1 MIYLYRWILNYTA
14 AIWFSGHFV
23 RPCATSIHYRWV
35 AIQKVIEVIKERT
48 VSNIIRGDV
57 NDEWAHSGYV
67 EAGDLVFLS
76 YCVGNVGKSVEEQ
89 VNGALDHMEKRLAE
103 VNLQLSDIVKL
114 DILLRDVW
122 NIPIMEKVF
131 KERFR
136 GGYPARKTISTD
148 FAHVGGPD
156 GLHVQIDGIAYRGK
170 RE

>member
-1 MIYLYRWILNYTA
+1 
-14 AIWFSGHFV
+14 
-23 RPCATSIHYRWV
+23 
-35 AIQKVIEVIKERT
+35 

-67 EAGDLVFLS
+67 EAGDFVFLS

-89 VNGALDHMEKRLAE
+89 INGALDHMEKRLAKAD
-103 VNLQLSDIVKL
+103 LKLSDVVKL

-122 NIPIMEKVF
+122 NIPIMETVF

-136 GGYPARKTISTD
+136 GVYPARKTISTD

-170 RE
+170 KE